1 MNLRRIQMTKPKRTP
16 AKERTLTDA
25 QGREIPIKVVN
36 QDILEKDS
44 VVNKAMEQALKLQE
58 RIIND
63 KRKIIGIIEDYL
75 SDVARRNGL
84 QWKGNALL
92 INFNEQYKIEI
103 RYRER
108 IQFGIELQLA
118 KQKIDECLKKWS
130 SDSNDNLKAII
141 NEAFQVDKKG
151 EIAKYRILAL
161 RRYKIKDKT
170 WTEAMDLID
179 KAILVTSTKQYVVF
193 YVKDE
198 HGNFQKVVLNFSSL

>member
-1 MNLRRIQMTKPKRTP
+1 MTKVKRTP
-16 AKERTLTDA
+16 SKERTLTDA

-36 QDILEKDS
+36 QDILDKDS

-58 RIIND
+58 RIIHD
-63 KRKIIGIIEDYL
+63 KQKIVGIIEDYL

-118 KQKIDECLKKWS
+118 KQKIDECLKRWS

-141 NEAFQVDKKG
+141 TEAFQVDKKG
-151 EIAKYRILAL
+151 EIAKYRILSL
-161 RRYKIKDKT
+161 RRYKIKDQT
-170 WTEAMDLID
+170 WHEAMELID